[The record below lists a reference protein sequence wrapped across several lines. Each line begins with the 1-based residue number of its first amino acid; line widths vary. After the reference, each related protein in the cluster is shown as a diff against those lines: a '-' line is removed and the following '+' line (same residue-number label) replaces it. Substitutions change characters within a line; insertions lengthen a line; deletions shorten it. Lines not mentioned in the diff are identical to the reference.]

1 MVRILDQHWFNI
13 HRWKNIQTSQVN
25 ISNISIKIKMVEP
38 VLFQQWIMANQQA
51 ISIQHQ
57 SKQWNLSQTWLGNS
71 KSRPVTQ
78 SKSHKSNEAGFL
90 LVTRQ
95 SHTVWVVQPMISRN
109 QTSRKMTF
117 RPVWTWILESKIS
130 TPKMSL
136 ITFSDISGKMSQS
149 VIIILS
155 VTGLEYRN

>member
-1 MVRILDQHWFNI
+1 MVRILDQHWFNT
-13 HRWKNIQTSQVN
+13 HRWKNIQTSQAS
-25 ISNISIKIKMVEP
+25 ISSISIKIKMVEP
-38 VLFQQWIMANQQA
+38 VLFQQWTMANQQA
-51 ISIQHQ
+51 ISIQHH
-57 SKQWNLSQTWLGNS
+57 SRQWNRSQTWLVNL

-95 SHTVWVVQPMISRN
+95 SLTVWVALPMISRN

-117 RPVWTWILESKIS
+117 RPVWTWILEYKTS
-130 TPKMSL
+130 TPKMFQ

-149 VIIILS
+149 AIIILS
-155 VTGLEYRN
+155 VTGLESIN